1 MQLKQ
6 RDEILGQHRTDKGIF
21 VCECFLR
28 FRLLDLSFRSLVN
41 FQCSALQSLNTFSRE
56 PKLWM
61 QRHYAHKKTLK
72 IQKPK
77 KTKKTKNKKTTEHT
91 ISRRISPEIMHQI
104 GSQIQAGKKK
114 REESEK
120 QRMLTNSSP
129 NPRDAP

>member
-1 MQLKQ
+1 MQLNQ
-6 RDEILGQHRTDKGIF
+6 RDEILGQHRTDKRIF

-28 FRLLDLSFRSLVN
+28 LRLSDFSFRSLVN

-56 PKLWM
+56 PKVWT

-72 IQKPK
+72 LQKPK
-77 KTKKTKNKKTTEHT
+77 KKKTTEHT
-91 ISRRISPEIMHQI
+91 ISRRISPENMHQI

-120 QRMLTNSSP
+120 QKMLTNSSP

>member
-28 FRLLDLSFRSLVN
+28 FRLSDLSFTSLVN

-56 PKLWM
+56 PKLWT

-72 IQKPK
+72 LQKPK
-77 KTKKTKNKKTTEHT
+77 KKKKTTEHT
-91 ISRRISPEIMHQI
+91 ISRRISPENMHQI
-104 GSQIQAGKKK
+104 GSQIQAGKNK
-114 REESEK
+114 REESQK
-120 QRMLTNSSP
+120 QKMLTNSSP